1 MKRIYLTL
9 TLVLGWSALIWAVD
23 CRPLDFYTRSVK
35 LYIYPKQGKQDLKA
49 AEKLLTEALQCYP
62 KEGEVLYTAGLLFSQ
77 KKEYAKMTQLLNDA
91 IKYSPAFKPKS
102 ETLKA
107 VTFQETFRSAN
118 EYLDQASKA
127 EKALERTKSFNEAIK
142 LYYGCII
149 IDSTAT
155 GPYRNLSFVFSSL
168 GKGDTSM
175 HYDDSSMHYDELLYR
190 MAPDSAKWAYVY
202 GVDLVVTAKKY
213 KEAIEVLERV
223 VKSDST
229 HWDAWGLLGQ
239 LYEAEEHL
247 PQMAAAYQRLSR
259 QFPDSAEFL
268 KQLATYELQGGFK
281 ANDSAVAKPHYRK
294 ADSLY
299 SLYLSKNEADSTAWY
314 SRGLALTSMKNYNKA
329 AEVLN
334 QTTTKFPGYADAWE
348 ALSGAYAQMGKAEPA
363 TKAYERS
370 KQLRGGK

>member
-9 TLVLGWSALIWAVD
+9 TLVLGWSALSWAVD

-35 LYIYPKQGKQDLKA
+35 MYINPTQGKQDLKS
-49 AEKLLTEALQCYP
+49 AEKLLTEALECYP

-77 KKEYAKMTQLLNDA
+77 KKEYAKMTQVLNDA
-91 IKYSPAFKPKS
+91 IKYSPAFKPKA
-102 ETLKA
+102 ETLK
-107 VTFQETFRSAN
+107 VVMLQETFRSAN
-118 EYLDQASKA
+118 DYLDQAAKA
-127 EKALERTKSFNEAIK
+127 EKALEKTKSFNEAIK
-142 LYYGCII
+142 LYHGCII
-149 IDSTAT
+149 IDSTVT

-168 GKGDTSM
+168 GKGDSSR

-202 GVDLVVTAKKY
+202 GVDLVNTGKY

-223 VKSDST
+223 VKSDSN

-239 LYEAEEHL
+239 LYEAGEHL

-268 KQLATYELQGGFK
+268 KQLAMYELRGGFN
-281 ANDSAVAKPHYRK
+281 AGDSAVAKPHYHK

-299 SLYLSKNEADSTAWY
+299 SLYLSKNETDSTAWF
-314 SRGLALTSMKNYNKA
+314 SRGLALTSMKNYSEA
-329 AEVLN
+329 AKVLDK
-334 QTTTKFPGYADAWE
+334 TTAKYPGYADAWE
-348 ALSGAYAQMGKAEPA
+348 ALSGAYAQMGKAELA
-363 TKAYERS
+363 KKAYERS
-370 KQLRGGK
+370 KQLSSEK